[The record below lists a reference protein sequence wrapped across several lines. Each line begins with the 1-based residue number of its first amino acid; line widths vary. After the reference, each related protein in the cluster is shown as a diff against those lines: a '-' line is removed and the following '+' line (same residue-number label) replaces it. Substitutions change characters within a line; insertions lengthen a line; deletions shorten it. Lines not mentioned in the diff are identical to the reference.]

1 MAEEEGVPAPAA
13 DPVNTLVVQD
23 GAPKPAGGEAPKE
36 GSLEET
42 LDLDSAALFS
52 TRRPKDVSAG
62 MASGAKTIMK
72 GVVAGA
78 IGLVAAPVMGARE
91 EGVKGFVKG
100 MGMGVA
106 GAIALP
112 VAGTILG
119 CVQVTRG
126 ALNTPDAIKQRKAGK
141 VWDEDTRQ
149 WVVYNLREEARELL
163 SPRATLT

>member
-13 DPVNTLVVQD
+13 DPVSTLAVQD
-23 GAPKPAGGEAPKE
+23 GAPKPAGGDAPKE
-36 GSLEET
+36 GDDT
-42 LDLDSAALFS
+42 VDLDAALFS

-106 GAIALP
+106 GATA
-112 VAGTILG
+112 VFS
-119 CVQVTRG
+119 Q
-126 ALNTPDAIKQRKAGK
+126 N
-141 VWDEDTRQ
+141 
-149 WVVYNLREEARELL
+149 N
-163 SPRATLT
+163 S

>member
-1 MAEEEGVPAPAA
+1 MGEAARGTAEAEGVP
-13 DPVNTLVVQD
+13 VSTLVVQE
-23 GAPKPAGGEAPKE
+23 PKPADGDAGKE
-36 GSLEET
+36 GSEAA
-42 LDLDSAALFS
+42 DLDGAALFS
-52 TRRPKDVSAG
+52 TRRPKDMGAG
-62 MASGAKTIMK
+62 MASGAKTIVK

-112 VAGTILG
+112 VAGTVLG

-126 ALNTPDAIKQRKAGK
+126 ALNTPDAMKQRKAGK
-141 VWDEDTRQ
+141 VWDEDTRE
-149 WVVYNLREEARELL
+149 WVVYNLRDEAREL
-163 SPRATLT
+163 SQPYP